1 MSSQFLTIL
10 WFLEMPIYGS
20 LEVPGN
26 SAKGGVGWG
35 PGAGVVFDIW
45 NFKKGWSQE
54 RNMAISTD
62 VSTSLSLSIISTVSC
77 KMLNLSPVD

>member
-1 MSSQFLTIL
+1 MAHWRYLEIL
-10 WFLEMPIYGS
+10 PR
-20 LEVPGN
+20 
-26 SAKGGVGWG
+26 VGWG
-35 PGAGVVFDIW
+35 GGRGAGVVFDIW